1 MRNLEKF
8 DLASLAKIDGGR
20 IAIAFEQA
28 LRRVAQDCDDR
39 PGEKKE
45 RTITLT
51 LLVKPRMDVD
61 GMCED
66 CDVQANVTDNVP
78 KRNSKIYNMSLRKGG
93 HLLFADDSLDDHR
106 QETMD
111 FGGE

>member
-8 DLASLAKIDGGR
+8 DLAALASIDGGR

-45 RTITLT
+45 RTVTLS
-51 LLVKPRMDVD
+51 LAVKPVLDPD
-61 GMCED
+61 GLCED
-66 CDVQANVTDNVP
+66 CDVQVAVTDSVP
-78 KRNSKIYNMSLRKGG
+78 KRKSKIYNMSLRKGG
-93 HLLFADDSLDDHR
+93 HLLFADESLDDHR

-111 FGGE
+111 FEG